1 MSWYFDNQRPLYLQL
16 VEQLKARI
24 ISGDYPPGGRLPSV
38 RELAAQTGVNPNT
51 LQRAFAQL
59 EQEGLLY
66 TERTTGRFVT
76 DDAARLAQLKEEA
89 ALRLADQFLAQA
101 GLLGYSPAAAAQLLN
116 QRSETYA

>member
-1 MSWYFDNQRPLYLQL
+1 MDFEILDSRPIWQQL
-16 VEQLKARI
+16 TEQIRRRI
-24 ISGDYPPGGRLPSV
+24 VTGEYAPGGRLPSV

>member
-89 ALRLADQFLAQA
+89 VLRLADQFLAQA
-101 GLLGYSPAAAAQLLN
+101 GLLGYSPTAAAQLLT
-116 QRSETYA
+116 QRSEIYA